1 MADCKGNTYS
11 ASMRRFTASR
21 SRQMKGHFVKSEQDA
36 AKVDQNVDRN
46 TSSLGR
52 RRTSV
57 PKRRQRRSTATQ
69 DSLIIAARQLFTD
82 VGYHAAG
89 THDLVAMTS
98 VSRGA
103 LYHHFKDKEGLFEA
117 VLRQIAAELSHA
129 ASQSVAPYSGD
140 PWRQLNSALKAY
152 LELVALRPDAQ
163 RVLLIDGPAVL
174 GWDKWRAIRSE
185 ITLPGLIHTLGLLI
199 ENGTVKRQPKEP
211 IAQLILA
218 AMNEAALAIAHSPEP
233 AKAQKNMTKAL
244 LNLIEGLR
252 IP

>member
-1 MADCKGNTYS
+1 ME
-11 ASMRRFTASR
+11 
-21 SRQMKGHFVKSEQDA
+21 GHFVKSGQGALKIDENVERDA
-36 AKVDQNVDRN
+36 R
-46 TSSLGR
+46 GR
-52 RRTSV
+52 AAG

-69 DSLIIAARQLFTD
+69 DSLITAARQLFAD

-103 LYHHFKDKEGLFEA
+103 LYHHFNDKEGLFEA

-140 PWRQLNSALKAY
+140 PWRQLNSALGAY
-152 LELVALRPDAQ
+152 LELVALQPDAQ
-163 RVLLIDGPAVL
+163 RILLIDGPAVL

-185 ITLPGLIHTLGLLI
+185 ITLPGLIETFGMLMESGI
-199 ENGTVKRQPKEP
+199 VKRQPSEP
-211 IAQLILA
+211 LAQLILA
-218 AMNEAALAIAHSPEP
+218 AMNEAALAIAHAAEP
-233 AKAQKNMTKAL
+233 AKAQKSMTMAL

-252 IP
+252 VA